1 MNTSCKFQRGSAA
14 TTLIYGLLIAVLVL
28 YFLIRLMTSGTRLAP
43 EDASDIAVNNRIQS
57 VGIVKV
63 SDGVEPGSRT
73 GEQVFQKICIQC
85 HDTNATIQFSP
96 KLGNNADWAPRIA
109 KGYETLIQ
117 NAINGFNTMPAR
129 GGGTDLTDDEV
140 ARAIAFMANQSGANF
155 TAPGEGEAT
164 DAPAADAPA
173 ADAPADA
180 TNPEATPEA
189 NAQ

>member
-1 MNTSCKFQRGSAA
+1 MNTSCKFQRGSTV

-28 YFLIRLMTSGTRLAP
+28 YFLIRLILSGTRIAP
-43 EDASDIAVNNRIQS
+43 EDVSDIAVNNRIQS

-96 KLGNNADWAPRIA
+96 KLGNSADWAPRIA

-129 GGGTDLTDDEV
+129 GGGLDLTDDEV

-164 DAPAADAPA
+164 DA
-173 ADAPADA
+173 APADA
-180 TNPEATPEA
+180 ANQEVAPETS
-189 NAQ
+189 AQ